1 MGRPKKEA
9 TQATNKEVKET
20 KPTANKAEETVN
32 KAEETTTVEVQKAKK
47 VEEKVDETY
56 KNQAEEIAKLQA
68 QIELLMKAQTN
79 SVVQEQPKKA
89 KKKLIKII
97 SLASGGLN
105 LRGSR
110 AFRIPKQFDSITVS
124 ESEARLIV
132 SNMPD
137 AARGGLFYIADR
149 EFIEDNEL
157 EDAYNTILDDT
168 QLKTLLSKNVDDVVE
183 IYKNANDTQKATINA
198 MITDGRFNG
207 VRIDANILQELG
219 KISGI
224 DFLSIEQIEEV

>member
-20 KPTANKAEETVN
+20 KPTAN

>member
-20 KPTANKAEETVN
+20 KPTTN